1 MDPRLFS
8 HWRFTKDKLS
18 IVLIEFN
25 IFGNLDLDGV
35 SQLRLK
41 KSTRRQ
47 MNWCCDAVRFTRVQR
62 KPKYPKQT
70 SIPKLIGLFFLRQ
83 WCMGQWMSREMPDGG
98 VCEALSGQARHETR
112 CARHCQ
118 ADG

>member
-18 IVLIEFN
+18 IVLIEFTN
-25 IFGNLDLDGV
+25 IFGDLDLDGV

-47 MNWCCDAVRFTRVQR
+47 M
-62 KPKYPKQT
+62 
-70 SIPKLIGLFFLRQ
+70 KLVL
-83 WCMGQWMSREMPDGG
+83 
-98 VCEALSGQARHETR
+98 
-112 CARHCQ
+112 
-118 ADG
+118 

>member
-1 MDPRLFS
+1 MDPRLLS

-25 IFGNLDLDGV
+25 IFGDLDLDEV

-47 MNWCCDAVRFTRVQR
+47 M
-62 KPKYPKQT
+62 
-70 SIPKLIGLFFLRQ
+70 KLLL
-83 WCMGQWMSREMPDGG
+83 
-98 VCEALSGQARHETR
+98 
-112 CARHCQ
+112 
-118 ADG
+118 